1 MGIPDM
7 ILMKFDVR
15 LIFDEVKY
23 LVVMSFISILHAMN
37 ERNTQYCQTS
47 LYHHH

>member
-1 MGIPDM
+1 VGIPDI

-23 LVVMSFISILHAMN
+23 LVVMSFISIRRVCNIIIDVN
-37 ERNTQYCQTS
+37 ENG
-47 LYHHH
+47 H